1 MIECVS
7 AGRRAL
13 ATAAWVLMLSV
24 SGCNRQA
31 AAPAAS
37 PTVANDA
44 PAPAAPISKDAASSP
59 APFAWPASLRPF
71 GEGFPQAGDPCR
83 RLGETSAV
91 ANYLDHTRDLV
102 GCPGAA
108 DSAPAR
114 ALVTERN
121 GKVVGEI
128 EGVTLI
134 SLPTP

>member
-1 MIECVS
+1 MIERIVAS
-7 AGRRAL
+7 RRTL
-13 ATAAWVLMLSV
+13 ATAAWVLVLSIP
-24 SGCNRQA
+24 GCNRQPT
-31 AAPAAS
+31 APAA
-37 PTVANDA
+37 PPVTANEA
-44 PAPAAPISKDAASSP
+44 PAPAVPLPDEAPSSP
-59 APFAWPASLRPF
+59 PPFAWPASLRPF

-91 ANYLDHTRDLV
+91 ADYLDHTKDLV
-102 GCPGAA
+102 GCPGSA
-108 DSAPAR
+108 DSPPAR